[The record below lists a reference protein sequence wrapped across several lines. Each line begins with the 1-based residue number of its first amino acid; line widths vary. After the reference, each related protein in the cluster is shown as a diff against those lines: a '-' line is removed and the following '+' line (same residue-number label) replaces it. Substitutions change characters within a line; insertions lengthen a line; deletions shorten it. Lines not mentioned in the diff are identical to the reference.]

1 MARRAFVFQL
11 YQSKRLRHLHAKI
24 DLAAEIHNHLIAVQK
39 RYYRRFHG
47 YIGYYRLTRHL
58 TRLKQWRR
66 FAHWKQLD
74 AQAMQHIVWRID
86 QGYQRFFA
94 SVKERKTGKP
104 TSKVRPPTF
113 RKRVQYHS
121 ITLAQT
127 GWRYEGTNC
136 LWLFG
141 RLYRF
146 HHSRAIQGTIKT
158 LTIKRLPTGRME
170 VIFSCLCEDQAIVR
184 VKTGQTAGFDFGLT
198 QFLTGHNGHDI
209 QAPQPL
215 KQSLRAL
222 RKANRALARTQ
233 PGSHHRRQVR
243 QRLAQA
249 HAHIAHQRQDW
260 HWKLAHDLCATY
272 DTIYLEDLE
281 LRGMAA
287 MWGRK
292 AADLGFGRFVEI
304 LHQVA
309 ERHGSHVH
317 HIDRFFP
324 STKLCHVC
332 GNLNAFITLRD
343 RIWTCACG
351 TVHQRDR
358 NAARNIYREGAS
370 SCFQGRCKPT
380 PVAATA

>member
-11 YQSKRLRHLHAKI
+11 YQSKRLRYLHARI

-47 YIGYYRLTRHL
+47 YLGYYRLKRHV
-58 TRLKQWRR
+58 TRLKQWGR
-66 FAHWKQLD
+66 FAHWRTLD

-86 QGYQRFFA
+86 QGYQKFFR
-94 SVKERKTGKP
+94 KENK
-104 TSKVRPPTF
+104 RPPTF
-113 RKRVQYHS
+113 RKRVRYHS

-127 GWRYEGTNC
+127 GWKYDGGNR

-146 HHSRAIQGTIKT
+146 HQSRAITGAIKT
-158 LTIKRLPTGRME
+158 LTIKRLPTGRMD
-170 VIFSCLCEDQAIVR
+170 IMFSCVCQEEPIVR

-198 QFLTGHNGHDI
+198 QFLTGHNDHDI

-215 KQSLRAL
+215 RQSLRTL
-222 RKANRALARTQ
+222 RKANRVLARTQ
-233 PGSHHRRQVR
+233 LGSRHRRHAR
-243 QRLAQA
+243 RRLAQA
-249 HAHIAHQRQDW
+249 HADIAHQRQDW

-281 LRGMAA
+281 LRGMASL
-287 MWGRK
+287 WGRK
-292 AADLGFGRFVEI
+292 VADLGFGRFVQI
-304 LHQVA
+304 LHQA
-309 ERHGSHVH
+309 AAKHGTHVH

-324 STKLCHVC
+324 STQLCHVC

-343 RIWTCACG
+343 RAWTCACG
-351 TVHQRDR
+351 TTHQRDR
-358 NAARNIYREGAS
+358 NAARNIYWEGAS
-370 SCFQGRCKPT
+370 SHLQGGCKT
-380 PVAATA
+380 CVQAATA

>member
-1 MARRAFVFQL
+1 MARRAFTFQL

-24 DLAAEIHNHLIAVQK
+24 DLAAEIHNHLIQVQK
-39 RYYRRFHG
+39 RYYRRFRG
-47 YIGYYRLTRHL
+47 YLGYYRLKRHL
-58 TRLKQWRR
+58 TKLKRWRR
-66 FAHWKQLD
+66 FAHWKALD

-86 QGYQRFFA
+86 QGYQKFFR
-94 SVKERKTGKP
+94 KENK
-104 TSKVRPPTF
+104 RPPTF
-113 RKRVQYHS
+113 RKRVKYHS

-127 GWRYEGTNC
+127 GWRYEGNNR

-146 HHSRAIQGTIKT
+146 HHSRNLQGTSKT
-158 LTIKRLPTGRME
+158 ITIKRLPTGRM
-170 VIFSCLCEDQAIVR
+170 VIIFSCVTEEEPISR
-184 VKTGQTAGFDFGLT
+184 VMTGDTAGFDFGLA
-198 QFLTGHNGHDI
+198 QFLTGHNGHDV

-222 RKANRALARTQ
+222 RKANRALARAQ
-233 PGSHHRRQVR
+233 AGSGHRRHAR
-243 QRLAQA
+243 KRLAQA
-249 HAHIAHQRQDW
+249 HADIAHQRQDW
-260 HWKLAHDLCATY
+260 HWKLAHDLCARY

-287 MWGRK
+287 LWGRK
-292 AADLGFGRFVEI
+292 VADLGFGRFVQI

-309 ERHGSHVH
+309 ERHGNHIH

-343 RIWTCACG
+343 RVWTCACG
-351 TVHQRDR
+351 TTHHRDR
-358 NAARNIYREGAS
+358 NAATNIHQEGAS
-370 SCFQGRCKPT
+370 SCERGGCKT
-380 PVAATA
+380 QIWAATV